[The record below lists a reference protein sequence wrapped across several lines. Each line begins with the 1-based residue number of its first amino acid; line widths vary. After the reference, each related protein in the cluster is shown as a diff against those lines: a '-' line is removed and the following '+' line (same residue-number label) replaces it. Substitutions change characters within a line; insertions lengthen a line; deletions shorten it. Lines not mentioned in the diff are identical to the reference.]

1 MTSIG
6 LCLGGVRHLKVPKS
20 FRGDLNLGD
29 FSAPYHLSSFSL
41 RESRGFFHSSC
52 SGRFLKPLE
61 CLVSLSFPE
70 KPRVCDRK
78 WERMTFSYPWKTAS
92 LTKSYQ
98 VLIGEGYPENAT
110 GSG

>member
-70 KPRVCDRK
+70 KPRVCDSK

-98 VLIGEGYPENAT
+98 VLIGEGYPEKAT

>member
-20 FRGDLNLGD
+20 LRGDLNLGD

-98 VLIGEGYPENAT
+98 VLVWEGYPEKAT